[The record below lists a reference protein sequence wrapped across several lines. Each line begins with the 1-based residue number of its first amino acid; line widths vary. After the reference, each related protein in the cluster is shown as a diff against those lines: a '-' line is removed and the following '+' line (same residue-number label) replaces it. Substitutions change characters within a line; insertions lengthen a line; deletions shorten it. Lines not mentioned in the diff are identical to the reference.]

1 MQTLIEKVENLD
13 TTPLNL
19 EEEYQY
25 SSKFLEWFYA
35 NLYRSETIASYPAV
49 LNSVSKDPGYEMM
62 RNLCFYL
69 INLQHSKNFDNET
82 RARLYADM
90 KNWTL
95 NAIKKYSDE
104 DVPVC

>member
-1 MQTLIEKVENLD
+1 MYTLIEKVENLD
-13 TTPLNL
+13 TTPLDL

-35 NLYRSETIASYPAV
+35 NLYRGTTLNAYPV
-49 LNSVSKDPGYEMM
+49 LNNLSKDPEYEMM

-69 INLQHSKNFDNET
+69 INRQHSKNFDNET

-104 DVPVC
+104 EVLVC